1 MKNEK
6 IKILIIVLMFFIFLF
21 IIMPTIVIKMSVAKI
36 TNVKFDKYI
45 DFKEINDK
53 KIINIVEAVK
63 YINNIENSELVD
75 VKIDQNIFYG
85 NEVVFSLN
93 IDDSIRDKIVIK
105 YDFQNQNGELNI
117 EQPSIYFED
126 EGKKDI
132 RIYVYYE
139 NEKIK
144 EYNYVIYII
153 KGYSKQFA
161 ESFKINRYRGSLLWK

>member
-1 MKNEK
+1 
-6 IKILIIVLMFFIFLF
+6 MFFIFLF
-21 IIMPTIVIKMSVAKI
+21 IIMPTIVIKMRVAKI

-93 IDDSIRDKIVIK
+93 IDDSIRDKIVI
-105 YDFQNQNGELNI
+105 
-117 EQPSIYFED
+117 
-126 EGKKDI
+126 
-132 RIYVYYE
+132 
-139 NEKIK
+139 
-144 EYNYVIYII
+144 
-153 KGYSKQFA
+153 
-161 ESFKINRYRGSLLWK
+161 